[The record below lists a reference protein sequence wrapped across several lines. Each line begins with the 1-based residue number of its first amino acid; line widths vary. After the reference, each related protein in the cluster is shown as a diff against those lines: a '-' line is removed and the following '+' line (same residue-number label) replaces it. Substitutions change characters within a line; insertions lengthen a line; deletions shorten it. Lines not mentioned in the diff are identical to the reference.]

1 MKWAAAISTERSAI
15 LAATNV
21 LADGGTALDA
31 VTAGFLAASAE
42 RAGVLL
48 SPVQILVAGP
58 GVGARAFDG
67 RMRQPGLG
75 APRPRG
81 FVRGKPIPPAAYA
94 GAPASLAALAVAHAH
109 DSVLGLGRLC
119 RPAIES
125 ARERSAD
132 GRAHV
137 LSRFASHGA
146 AVLRDGS
153 IAGPLLA
160 AAGRVP
166 GGLLTEEDLIAVRPA
181 TEAPREIG
189 PLSKNRR
196 VLLPP
201 WQSLLGT
208 TGRLC
213 EIIAA
218 GDRRGVLAVLAYT
231 PDDDGVPVP
240 ELGLTIPRDAVP
252 VMRGIP
258 RTSPGTPCPAP
269 KPLGLILE
277 DSFPLVALGAR
288 STQTPHEGG
297 WPAIA
302 EPDVI
307 QPMLEELKLASEAL
321 SAVGVVSSRGRQ
333 EMSVFSV

>member
-1 MKWAAAISTERSAI
+1 M
-15 LAATNV
+15 AATNA
-21 LADGGTALDA
+21 LADGGTAIDA
-31 VTAGFLAASAE
+31 VTAGFLAAAAE

-58 GVGARAFDG
+58 GVGTRAFDG

-81 FVRGKPIPPAAYA
+81 FVRGKPIPPAAFA

-109 DSVLGLGRLC
+109 DSALGLGRLC

-125 ARERSAD
+125 ARDRSAD
-132 GRAHV
+132 GRAGV
-137 LSRFASHGA
+137 IAKFSMHGA
-146 AVLRDGS
+146 AALRES
-153 IAGPLLA
+153 SVARALIA

-166 GGLLTEEDLIAVRPA
+166 GGLLTEEDLTAVRPA
-181 TEAPREIG
+181 SEAPRELG
-189 PLSKNRR
+189 PLRANRR

-201 WQSLLGT
+201 WQGLLGT
-208 TGRLC
+208 AGRLC

-269 KPLGLILE
+269 KPLGLVLE
-277 DSFPLVALGAR
+277 DSFPLIALGAR
-288 STQTPHEGG
+288 STQTPNEAE
-297 WPAIA
+297 WPAVV

-307 QPMLEELKLASEAL
+307 QPMLEQLKQAAEAL